1 MEFFEVETFC
11 TKLAQKSQSQRE
23 DQDLAS
29 QIVVAKG
36 ERGILTEQLALKLL
50 RSFRGLYRG
59 EQLPLCFEFV
69 GILHFSSTYQTDGS
83 DIGCDRLQRNNVLFC
98 CRISLPKSSH
108 GSCFAI
114 AIEGKCQRFQNRA
127 IVFVEDCLAASPM
140 RAYASQASAVS
151 NLQDSA

>member
-11 TKLAQKSQSQRE
+11 TMLAQKSQSQRE

-59 EQLPLCFEFV
+59 GEQLRSV
-69 GILHFSSTYQTDGS
+69 NGS
-83 DIGCDRLQRNNVLFC
+83 R
-98 CRISLPKSSH
+98 
-108 GSCFAI
+108 
-114 AIEGKCQRFQNRA
+114 KCNSPYNFTHSPH
-127 IVFVEDCLAASPM
+127 CL
-140 RAYASQASAVS
+140 
-151 NLQDSA
+151 L

>member
-50 RSFRGLYRG
+50 RSF
-59 EQLPLCFEFV
+59 
-69 GILHFSSTYQTDGS
+69 
-83 DIGCDRLQRNNVLFC
+83 
-98 CRISLPKSSH
+98 
-108 GSCFAI
+108 
-114 AIEGKCQRFQNRA
+114 
-127 IVFVEDCLAASPM
+127 
-140 RAYASQASAVS
+140 
-151 NLQDSA
+151 